1 MESTYQQYTV
11 SRKHREPLLRFMLE
25 ALEKCGCRVINCSPP
40 TVAPFKISFETAD
53 GDRAGILAYAFFA
66 NTKET
71 KNRPLDEY
79 RFQLKYGSKTG
90 GVHELWQ
97 DPYGLY
103 TTLLLGIS
111 PDEQFFVG
119 YDPVLH
125 SPTKHFIS
133 LEFKESFVGEIQKS
147 GWARDERRTRV
158 DLSGGR
164 RAAGPEDPLEIIVG
178 GRPESFL
185 RYVWFE
191 REACG
196 EDQGHRG
203 LLADNEGVI
212 RRSANGLKT
221 VTDVEPRYVHALA
234 QEFELNEYDV
244 LTLIAGAKRLKM
256 AVRGWVAEHHLVQ
269 RLSEVEGVTDCERIE
284 QEGGPDIR
292 LRFEGSDLL
301 TVECKNV
308 LRDMRAGLPRVDFQ
322 RTRASVSDPCS
333 RYYSPSDFN
342 ILAAC
347 LHAVTQRWEYSF
359 TLTNRLN
366 VHPKCKGKLS
376 SNVVV
381 DDRWNREVRG
391 ILGEA
396 ANRA

>member
-1 MESTYQQYTV
+1 MESVYRQYTV
-11 SRKHREPLLRFMLE
+11 SRKHREPLLRFMIE
-25 ALEKCGCRVINCSPP
+25 ALEKCGCRVINSSPP
-40 TVAPFKISFETAD
+40 TIAPFKISFETA
-53 GDRAGILAYAFFA
+53 GGERMGILAYAFFA

-79 RFQLKYGSKTG
+79 RFQLKYGSKIG

-97 DPYGLY
+97 DPFGLY

-111 PDEQFFVG
+111 PEEQFFVG

-125 SPTKHFIS
+125 SPTKHYIS
-133 LEFKESFVGEIQKS
+133 LEFKDAFVREIQKK

-158 DLSGGR
+158 DLVGGR

-185 RYVWFE
+185 RYVRFE

-203 LLADNEGVI
+203 LLADKSLVI
-212 RRSANGLKT
+212 QRAKT
-221 VTDVEPRYVHALA
+221 RTKVVIAAEPQYVHTLA
-234 QEFELNEYDV
+234 KEFELTEQEV
-244 LTLIAGAKRLKM
+244 LSLIAGAKRLKM
-256 AVRGWVAEHHLVQ
+256 AVRGWVAEHHLVEKL
-269 RLSEVEGVTDCERIE
+269 REVDGVTDCARIE
-284 QEGGPDIR
+284 QEGGPDIH
-292 LRFEGSDLL
+292 LRFEGSNLL
-301 TVECKNV
+301 FVECKNV
-308 LRDMRAGLPRVDFQ
+308 LRDTRGGLPRVDFQ
-322 RTRASVSDPCS
+322 RTRASMSDRCS
-333 RYYSPSDFN
+333 RYYSPADFD
-342 ILAAC
+342 IVAAC

-359 TLTNRLN
+359 TLTDRLDA
-366 VHPKCKGKLS
+366 HPKCEGKLS

-396 ANRA
+396 ARRA